1 MTALM
6 LKLYIT
12 LERQGGPAFPKRLP
26 EERYWNLVFVHLM
39 HPYAGLGSG

>member
-39 HPYAGLGSG
+39 HP